1 MNFCRKITYA
11 GAVYDRTYRLQTGEV
26 RPVGIDLTYLPCH
39 LEDLFWRQ
47 GKYAEFDAAEY
58 SFGAYVA
65 SLEDPDYPFVALPVF
80 LSKAFRHSAVY
91 VRADSDFHLPGD
103 LRSRRIGTP
112 EWSQTGSLWIRGIMG
127 EHYGLDLS
135 SVTWR
140 VGGLQQSGR
149 QEKSRVRPPAR
160 FEVNPLSEGQTL
172 QQALLD
178 GEIDAVITA
187 RPPAA
192 FTHGDKRIR
201 RLFQDYRQ
209 EERDYYQ
216 ASGIFP
222 IMHVLILRKAILT
235 SDPWVANNLRAA
247 FEEARRPAQSEL
259 LDNAV
264 SKSSLIW
271 ESRYAEEER
280 HLFGDPFCYGLDENR
295 VTLTAFCRYAYE
307 QGFTTRQLAP
317 EDLFFP
323 PTLTSARI

>member
-1 MNFCRKITYA
+1 MNLRRKLTYA
-11 GAVYDRTYRLQTGEV
+11 GGVYDRTFRLHTGDV

-39 LEDLFWRQ
+39 IEDLFWRQ

-91 VRADSDFHLPGD
+91 VRADSGFHVPGD
-103 LRSRRIGTP
+103 LHGRRIGTP

-127 EHYGLDLS
+127 EHYGLDLT
-135 SVTWR
+135 SVSWR

-160 FEVNPLSEGQTL
+160 FDVRPLPEGQTL

-178 GEIDAVITA
+178 DELDAVITA

-192 FTHGDKRIR
+192 FTQGDKRIR
-201 RLFQDYRQ
+201 RLFQDYRK

-216 ASGIFP
+216 ASGVFP
-222 IMHVLILRKAILT
+222 IMHVLILRKAIL
-235 SDPWVANNLRAA
+235 SCDPWVANNLRAA

-264 SKSSLIW
+264 SSSSLIW
-271 ESRYAEEER
+271 ESSYAEEER
-280 HLFGDPFCYGLDENR
+280 SLFGDPFRYGFDENR
-295 VTLTAFCRYAYE
+295 ASLAAFCRYACE
-307 QGFTTRQLAP
+307 QGFTSRQLAP